1 MRTLIINLST
11 ETERM
16 AFQRAQ
22 MAMLGLDWERL
33 EATTP
38 DTLPVPFGD
47 PHWRLWER
55 PLRAVEAAVL
65 VSHVRAW
72 ERIEARGEPHLVL
85 EDDALLA
92 AEAPAFLREIES
104 LERERAHEGESEGG
118 SGERFDHVGLETV
131 GRKKLV
137 GPLHPKL
144 PIRRLYQD
152 RAGAGAYV
160 LWPAGARKLL
170 TRAAVR
176 PGPVDAVI
184 SSTYEL
190 DSWHTDP
197 ALSLQLF
204 LFVEHG
210 MTPPITTRS
219 SVHTKTQP
227 RGHGLHRLRRIAS
240 QLRMGLRYL
249 SKIAVAERRD
259 IPLSSDWPALN
270 LPADASDHERPES
283 NSS

>member
-1 MRTLIINLST
+1 MRALIINLST

-38 DTLPVPFGD
+38 DTLPVPFDD
-47 PHWRLWER
+47 PHWQRWER
-55 PLRAVEAAVL
+55 PMRAAEAALL

-92 AEAPAFLREIES
+92 AEAPALLRALES
-104 LERERAHEGESEGG
+104 PGPEPGG
-118 SGERFDHVGLETV
+118 GQRFDHVVLETY

-137 GPLHPKL
+137 GRLHPRL

-152 RAGAGAYV
+152 RAGTAAYA

-170 TRAAVR
+170 ARAAVR
-176 PGPVDAVI
+176 PAPTDALI
-184 SSTYEL
+184 STAYEL
-190 DSWHTDP
+190 DSWQADP
-197 ALSLQLF
+197 ALALQLY
-204 LFVEHG
+204 LCVDHG
-210 MTPPITTRS
+210 MTPPIATRS
-219 SVHTKTQP
+219 SIYTEAQP
-227 RGHGLHRLRRIAS
+227 RGRGVHRLRRIAS
-240 QLRMGLRYL
+240 QLRMGRRYL
-249 SKIAVAERRD
+249 SKIAVAKRRD
-259 IPLSSDWPALN
+259 IPLSSRWPALD
-270 LPADASDHERPES
+270 LPADFVAR
-283 NSS
+283 